1 MRANRFYPQRAIFL
15 ALAFFIFQNAGM
27 SINFSLFKSQNN
39 AKNSALLQRRQRA
52 FVRKIIIVL
61 CAGMMALLV
70 VSTIIDSQETQ
81 VIAVAKHNIQQG
93 SRVSVND
100 IAYVRVPKHKVFNQ
114 ALSNNISANA
124 SIIATCEIRKGMP
137 ILQTLLSKIPRI
149 PEGFTS
155 ITIHL
160 ASADHTLLP
169 GEKIDLAFSK
179 PVQDEEISN
188 SKNAESHN
196 NEKSKSSTIENN
208 DKNKNQDIEENNIS
222 EIDEH
227 YVSVVHNVT
236 VMQITQSTQV
246 SQNQQNTTTLAMPAA
261 DALRLLQAQ
270 SANPSLAIVAMK
282 LSQ

>member
-1 MRANRFYPQRAIFL
+1 
-15 ALAFFIFQNAGM
+15 
-27 SINFSLFKSQNN
+27 
-39 AKNSALLQRRQRA
+39 
-52 FVRKIIIVL
+52 
-61 CAGMMALLV
+61 
-70 VSTIIDSQETQ
+70 
-81 VIAVAKHNIQQG
+81 
-93 SRVSVND
+93 
-100 IAYVRVPKHKVFNQ
+100 
-114 ALSNNISANA
+114 
-124 SIIATCEIRKGMP
+124 MP

-196 NEKSKSSTIENN
+196 NEKSKSSTVENN

-270 SANPSLAIVAMK
+270 SENPSLAIVAMK